1 MKIHEYQASQLLADY
16 GVPVPRGEVA
26 ATPDEARR
34 IAADIDGRVVVKA
47 QIHAGG
53 RGKGG
58 GVKLADSPDAA
69 ADAAAGMLGK
79 SLVTPQ
85 TTPEGIVVRQV
96 MVAEATDIARELY
109 LAIVVDGDVGVPVA
123 MASTEGGVEIEV
135 VAETNPEKI
144 VQVAGDPIIGLTPYR
159 ARALARQLELPDNLI
174 RPAADLIGRLYQ
186 LFVEKDCTLVEI
198 NPLVITA
205 DGRLVA
211 LDAKVNLEDDA
222 LFRHPELVDLHDP
235 EQDDPEELRAAQAGL
250 SYVKLEGGRVGCMV
264 NGAGLAMATMD
275 ITRWAGA
282 EPANFLDVGGSASED
297 AIAEAFRII
306 VSDPDVE
313 VILVNLFGGILRT
326 DAAAKGIVS
335 AAKETGS
342 DLPIVVAMRGTN
354 SEEGLATL
362 GESDL
367 NITPAT
373 DLSGASEALKSILA
387 ESQRMSVLVG
397 SGTRLLVQGLGR
409 DGSFQ
414 ASRCRE
420 YGTNMVAAVHPGRG
434 GQKFEDAVP
443 IFESAA
449 EAVEETGADVGVI
462 FVPAPFAADAIIE
475 QVDAGIGLIVAIT
488 ERIPVLDM
496 VKVLAYM
503 KGKDTRLIGPN
514 CPGLIQPSTR
524 TKIGIIPATI
534 VREGRIGVVSRS
546 GTLTYEAI
554 AQLSQYGMGESTC
567 VGIGGDPLHGTT
579 FTDVLG
585 MFEEDPDTDAIV
597 LIGEIGGTREQKAAE
612 YIRRHVTKPVVAAI
626 VGQTAPPGK
635 RMGHAGAI
643 ITGKAALASEKIQA
657 LSEAGAHVVD
667 SPAYIG
673 RRMRDLLG

>member
-34 IAADIDGRVVVKA
+34 IAADLSGKVVVKA

-85 TTPEGIVVRQV
+85 TSPEGIVVRQV

-159 ARALARQLELPDNLI
+159 ARALARQLDLPDNLI
-174 RPAADLIGRLYQ
+174 RPAADLIGRLYR
-186 LFVEKDCTLVEI
+186 LFVEKDCTLVEV
-198 NPLVITA
+198 NPLVITSN
-205 DGRLVA
+205 GQFVA

-222 LFRHPELVDLHDP
+222 LFRHPELVGLHDP
-235 EQDDPEELRAAQAGL
+235 EQDDPEELRAAKAGL

-282 EPANFLDVGGSASED
+282 EPANFLDVGGSASES

-373 DLSGASEALKSILA
+373 DLSGASEALKLILE
-387 ESQRMSVLVG
+387 ES
-397 SGTRLLVQGLGR
+397 
-409 DGSFQ
+409 
-414 ASRCRE
+414 
-420 YGTNMVAAVHPGRG
+420 
-434 GQKFEDAVP
+434 
-443 IFESAA
+443 SA
-449 EAVEETGADVGVI
+449 
-462 FVPAPFAADAIIE
+462 
-475 QVDAGIGLIVAIT
+475 
-488 ERIPVLDM
+488 
-496 VKVLAYM
+496 
-503 KGKDTRLIGPN
+503 
-514 CPGLIQPSTR
+514 
-524 TKIGIIPATI
+524 
-534 VREGRIGVVSRS
+534 
-546 GTLTYEAI
+546 
-554 AQLSQYGMGESTC
+554 
-567 VGIGGDPLHGTT
+567 
-579 FTDVLG
+579 
-585 MFEEDPDTDAIV
+585 
-597 LIGEIGGTREQKAAE
+597 
-612 YIRRHVTKPVVAAI
+612 
-626 VGQTAPPGK
+626 
-635 RMGHAGAI
+635 
-643 ITGKAALASEKIQA
+643 
-657 LSEAGAHVVD
+657 
-667 SPAYIG
+667 
-673 RRMRDLLG
+673 